1 MSDNSESKELPE
13 SIKTL
18 VEMHEVFRVVY
29 EEGVKNDSRSLV
41 SLMVTANELGSLIQ
55 DTVASTANFLI
66 EEGAVTLED
75 LASILGVETDEL
87 ESRIAVYLNK

>member
-55 DTVASTANFLI
+55 DTVTSTANFLI

-75 LASILGVETDEL
+75 LASILGVETEEL